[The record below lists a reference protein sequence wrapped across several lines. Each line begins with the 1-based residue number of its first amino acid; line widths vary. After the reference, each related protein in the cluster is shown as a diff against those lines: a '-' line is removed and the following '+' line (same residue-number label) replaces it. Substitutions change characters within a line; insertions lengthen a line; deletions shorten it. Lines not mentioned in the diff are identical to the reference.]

1 LVRNLTFGFLPHIL
15 NSKSPWAD
23 LEDYVGLY
31 LKEEIQQEATV
42 RSLEGFSRFLNT
54 VALTNAQQLN
64 FTELG
69 NDAQVAPRTV
79 REYYQVLE
87 DTLVGHILPA
97 FENTV
102 KRKAMTT
109 AKFYL
114 FDPGVTNFLLG
125 RKTLSAKTPEFGTLL
140 EQSIFCEIKA
150 FLDYHAIYDS
160 LFYWRSTSL
169 IEVDFVV
176 KDTKGEWLGIEVKAA
191 EEPQRKDFSGLLA
204 LEEDLPL
211 KNKIVVC
218 QTKTPRINKDNIE
231 ILPVRKFHE
240 DLWARKWI

>member
-1 LVRNLTFGFLPHIL
+1 
-15 NSKSPWAD
+15 
-23 LEDYVGLY
+23 
-31 LKEEIQQEATV
+31 
-42 RSLEGFSRFLNT
+42 
-54 VALTNAQQLN
+54 
-64 FTELG
+64 
-69 NDAQVAPRTV
+69 
-79 REYYQVLE
+79 
-87 DTLVGHILPA
+87 
-97 FENTV
+97 
-102 KRKAMTT
+102 
-109 AKFYL
+109 
-114 FDPGVTNFLLG
+114 LG

-191 EEPQRKDFSGLLA
+191 EAPQRKDFSGLLA

-231 ILPVRKFHE
+231 ILPVRKFLE
-240 DLWARKWI
+240 GLWARKWI